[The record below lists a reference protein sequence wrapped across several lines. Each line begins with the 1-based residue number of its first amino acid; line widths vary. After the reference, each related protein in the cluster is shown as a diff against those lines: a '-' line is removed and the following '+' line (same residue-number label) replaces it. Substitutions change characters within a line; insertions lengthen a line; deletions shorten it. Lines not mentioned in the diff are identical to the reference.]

1 MSKLTSL
8 DNESDTETRVYDRIW
23 TYIDRDHGLSLQLAS
38 PAYQIEVIMFGY
50 EKCGC
55 VESESKRCVDIRLL
69 WFMVKAS
76 TRVREY
82 DNRNI

>member
-1 MSKLTSL
+1 
-8 DNESDTETRVYDRIW
+8 
-23 TYIDRDHGLSLQLAS
+23 
-38 PAYQIEVIMFGY
+38 MFGY

-82 DNRNI
+82 DTTFKGFKHKYESRGTAKCLTLDPSYV